1 MFKINNKN
9 TRTRREIYSKLT
21 IKTSERRHWRRSGVF
36 NVNCEHISH
45 FVLVLILSSQM
56 PAGPALQRRLKLERS
71 KNVTLL

>member
-9 TRTRREIYSKLT
+9 TRTRCEIYSKLT
-21 IKTSERRHWRRSGVF
+21 VKTSGVF
-36 NVNCEHISH
+36 NVNWEHISH